1 MSSIVT
7 PIRLA
12 LAAVN
17 PARDNNKLSST
28 SLCRLLCVLVLCGFI
43 HGCAQT
49 NKVVADPGPSSNQP
63 YSPNSPAD
71 AEPKYE
77 PTSKLGNPPSYAVLG
92 KRYYVMKQRK
102 GFTERGIAS
111 WYGKKFH
118 GRKTS
123 NGEIYDMYAMT
134 AAHKTLPLPAYVK
147 VRNLQNGREVV
158 VRVNDR
164 GPFHAG
170 RIIDLSYA
178 AAKKLDIIRKG
189 TGRVEIRDIS
199 LSKSGNLKG
208 VQSAAKNRMFIQIGA
223 FSDRSNADNLSD
235 TIEHPNLPAIRVKA
249 DSMTTHPVY
258 RVQLGPLD
266 SHSEAEKVIEHL
278 IKQGYTTSRLV
289 FESPDQSAP
298 VVQ

>member
-1 MSSIVT
+1 MPLLNSV
-7 PIRLA
+7 

-17 PARDNNKLSST
+17 TLQHRPEISSRNVF
-28 SLCRLLCVLVLCGFI
+28 RLLCILALCGFI

-49 NKVVADPGPSSNQP
+49 GKVVTGSSSNLNRP
-63 YSPNSPAD
+63 YDPSGPAN
-71 AEPKYE
+71 AVPKYE

-92 KRYYVMKQRK
+92 KRYHVMKQRK
-102 GFTERGIAS
+102 GFIERGIAS

-134 AAHKTLPLPAYVK
+134 AAHKTLPLPAYVNVK
-147 VRNLQNGREVV
+147 NLQNGREIV

-164 GPFHAG
+164 GPFHPG

-189 TGRVEIRDIS
+189 TGWVEIRDVS
-199 LSKSGNLKG
+199 VTETSRLE
-208 VQSAAKNRMFIQIGA
+208 VDQSTTEHKLFVQIGA
-223 FSDRSNADNLSD
+223 FSERNNADKLSD
-235 TIEHPNLPAIRVKA
+235 NIGHPNLATVRVKA
-249 DSMTTHPVY
+249 DNETTKPIY

-266 SHSEAEKVIEHL
+266 SLSEAEKVIEHL
-278 IKQGYTTSRLV
+278 NKQGYTTSRLV
-289 FESPDQSAP
+289 FESPDQTPAMI
-298 VVQ
+298 Q

>member
-1 MSSIVT
+1 MPQFKSDLTAMNTTQHVDGLPS
-7 PIRLA
+7 
-12 LAAVN
+12 
-17 PARDNNKLSST
+17 LSVF
-28 SLCRLLCVLVLCGFI
+28 RLLCVLVLCGFI

-49 NKVVADPGPSSNQP
+49 NRVVTGPTSISSHP
-63 YSPNSPAD
+63 YKPSDPAD

-77 PTSKLGNPPSYAVLG
+77 PTSKLGNPPSYAVFG
-92 KRYYVMKQRK
+92 KRYYVMKQRV

-123 NGEIYDMYAMT
+123 TGEIYDMYAMT

-147 VRNLQNGREVV
+147 VKNLQNGREIV

-189 TGRVEIRDIS
+189 TGQVEIRDVSIPK
-199 LSKSGNLKG
+199 LGKIDVDRPATKHKLF
-208 VQSAAKNRMFIQIGA
+208 VQIGA
-223 FSDRSNADNLSD
+223 FSDRRNANDLSNN
-235 TIEHPNLPAIRVKA
+235 IEHRNLPAVRVKA
-249 DSMTTHPVY
+249 DGVATNPVY
-258 RVQLGPLD
+258 RVQLGPMD
-266 SHSEAEKVIEHL
+266 SLSAAEKVVEHL
-278 IKQGYTTSRLV
+278 NKQGYTASQLV
-289 FESPDQSAP
+289 FESQDQTAA
-298 VVQ
+298 VVH